1 MIVMKKI
8 LVFLLAVGCLALGQ
22 EVSAAN
28 RNPRIEALVR
38 NADAYSKQGN
48 SAVALQLYEQAIRM
62 DPGNLNL
69 YYKRAGVYGDA
80 GHYVNAIKD
89 LNQVINRGKGKFG
102 HAIRFRADCFM
113 ALGYYQQAVADYLAF
128 LRIAPK
134 DGKVW
139 SYLVEAYAQMGQK
152 QLALQAVNKGLAT
165 NSHWSD
171 KLKKLRIQVMTGQ
184 RIKPHKPFS
193 N

>member
-1 MIVMKKI
+1 MLLSKRI
-8 LVFLLAVGCLALGQ
+8 LIFLLAVSWLAWGNDAC
-22 EVSAAN
+22 AAK
-28 RNPRIEALVR
+28 RNPQIEALVR

-62 DPGNLNL
+62 SPGDLEL
-69 YYKRAGVYGDA
+69 YYRRAGAYGDA

-89 LNQVINRGKGKFG
+89 LNQVINRGGDKFP

-113 ALGYYQQAVADYLAF
+113 ALGYYQQAVSDYLAF
-128 LRIAPK
+128 LRVAPK

-139 SYLVEAYAQMGQK
+139 SYLVEAYALMGQK

-165 NSHWSD
+165 QSHWSG
-171 KLKKLRIQVMTGQ
+171 KLKKLQVQIMTGQ
-184 RIKPHKPFS
+184 KIKPHKPFS

>member
-1 MIVMKKI
+1 MLFGKKTLI
-8 LVFLLAVGCLALGQ
+8 FLLAIGCFVAG
-22 EVSAAN
+22 SDACAAN

-48 SAVALQLYEQAIRM
+48 SAVALQLYERAIRM
-62 DPGNLNL
+62 SPGDLEL
-69 YYKRAGVYGDA
+69 YYRRAGVYGNA

-89 LNQVINRGKGKFG
+89 LNQVINRGGGKFP

-128 LRIAPK
+128 LRSAPK

-139 SYLVEAYAQMGQK
+139 AYLVEAYAQMGQK

-171 KLKKLRIQVMTGQ
+171 TLKKLRIQVMTGQ

>member
-1 MIVMKKI
+1 MLFGKKA
-8 LVFLLAVGCLALGQ
+8 LFFLLAVGWFVVGSDAF
-22 EVSAAN
+22 AAN
-28 RNPRIEALVR
+28 RNPQIEVLVR

-62 DPGNLNL
+62 SPGDLEL
-69 YYKRAGVYGDA
+69 YYRRAGVYGDA
-80 GHYVNAIKD
+80 GHYANAIKD
-89 LNQVINRGKGKFG
+89 LNQVINRGGDKFP

-113 ALGYYQQAVADYLAF
+113 GLGYYQQAVADYLVF
-128 LRIAPK
+128 LRSAPK

-139 SYLVEAYAQMGQK
+139 SYLVEAYALMGQK

-171 KLKKLRIQVMTGQ
+171 KLKKLRIQIMTGQ